1 MDDLRVAVTDLRVAV
16 TDPSALRA
24 ARKLAQA
31 RISEARVALG
41 RELSRVHLA
50 PGRPVRLSPV
60 LADLVEAALD
70 AAKRTGGDVD
80 PTVGTALLRQR
91 YGQRRPWL
99 PACGSVLSAPAAPVP
114 GWRRVR
120 LDEGQLTLPP
130 GVVLDLGATAPARIA
145 ERCAE
150 QIAVR
155 YGVGALVA
163 LGGDVATAGPAPAGG
178 WRDGAITLPHGGAI
192 GTSSAQVLDPRTGA
206 PATRVWR
213 RVTVVAQSCLTATA
227 LATAAQVRGEDAR
240 HWLAALPVQ
249 AHLDPLGG
257 TRANAA

>member
-1 MDDLRVAVTDLRVAV
+1 MDDLRVVVTDQ
-16 TDPSALRA
+16 TALRA

-31 RISEARVALG
+31 RVAETRVALG

-60 LADLVEAALD
+60 LADLVEAALE

-91 YGQRRPWL
+91 YGRRQPWL
-99 PACGSVLSAPAAPVP
+99 PACGSSIGTASVGAVP

-120 LDEGQLTLPP
+120 LEDGQLTLPP
-130 GVVLDLGATAPARIA
+130 GVVLDLGATAPARTA

-163 LGGDVATAGPAPAGG
+163 LGGDVATAGPAPASG
-178 WRDGAITLPHGGAI
+178 WRVGAITLPAGDAI
-192 GTSSAQVLDPRTGA
+192 GTSSAQVLDPRTGTPA
-206 PATRVWR
+206 PRVWR
-213 RVTVVAQSCLTATA
+213 RVTVVAPSCLTATA
-227 LATAAQVRGEDAR
+227 FATAANVRGQAAEP
-240 HWLAALPVQ
+240 WLATLP
-249 AHLDPLGG
+249 AKTHLDPLVPHHP
-257 TRANAA
+257 AP